1 LVVTVR
7 CAAAADGSVVCGG
20 ARMRINSSWQPR
32 GASGVSYDAMH
43 SALLVLSAL
52 AAACAA
58 APPPPTEVTCDVIVA
73 GGSLSA
79 VAAAVTAANV
89 SAALRVCLLEP
100 TDWVGG
106 QLTTSAVPAVDFGP
120 SNGVAINIPTSFA
133 AWLFGPTM
141 PNTTNPGH
149 CWVSKKCFDPR
160 AAVDAFLVPLLAR
173 FPNVRVFYNTAVSFA
188 RRDAASGALL
198 GVTAVQR
205 APRAGVDVWAETA
218 SAQLAD
224 WYDSADSPRFTKAVL
239 DFVLPPGGGAVVEA
253 TEFGDVLATSGL
265 PFAQGIEVP
274 AEASR
279 GYLSTCGQGTTV
291 PFYATYGRVPAPSPD
306 PWPPG
311 SGEGDAFAQQGMS
324 WDRDWTYRR
333 VDARA
338 GSDANAGAPGETSV
352 INVGGGNDIGAAY
365 LFFGLDSAELAE
377 QRSAPFKWRGG
388 VNTTALAMAEQRAYG
403 FYHWF
408 KANASG
414 AIKGD
419 ASRFIS
425 LNASLAGTTHGLAK
439 LPYLRDARRS
449 AGGLGGF
456 RVYKDNL
463 TLPGVW
469 KRAAFAW
476 DVRLTHYAPRAS
488 PATASLTIPHT
499 PNPVAHPTALNQQDR
514 IGIGQYFYADIHK
527 EDASFCPY
535 PDYIKAGAAVL
546 PYFIPFRALTVDG
559 APNLLV
565 SGKNMATSFF
575 AGAAMRLHPEEWVS
589 GVAAGFAAGTMATQ
603 SWTTADVLAHVA
615 DVRAGLA
622 AMGSPQNW
630 TL

>member
-1 LVVTVR
+1 
-7 CAAAADGSVVCGG
+7 
-20 ARMRINSSWQPR
+20 
-32 GASGVSYDAMH
+32 MH
-43 SALLVLSAL
+43 NALLVLAL

-100 TDWVGG
+100 TDWAGG

-120 SNGVAINIPTSFA
+120 SNGVAANIPASFA

-141 PNTTNPGH
+141 PNTTNPGR

-160 AAVDAFLVPLLAR
+160 AAVVAFLVPLLAR

-333 VDARA
+333 VDAHG
-338 GSDANAGAPGETSV
+338 GSVADAGAPGETSV
-352 INVGGGNDIGAAY
+352 INVGGGNDIGDAY

-408 KANASG
+408 KANATG

-456 RVYKDNL
+456 RVFKDNL
-463 TLPGVW
+463 TLPGAW

-476 DVRLTHYAPRAS
+476 D
-488 PATASLTIPHT
+488 
-499 PNPVAHPTALNQQDR
+499 DR
-514 IGIGQYFYADIHK
+514 VGIGQYFYADIHK

-535 PDYIKAGAAVL
+535 PAYIKAGAAVL

-565 SGKNMATSFF
+565 AGKNMATSFF